1 MKTFIILI
9 LISLLVFIGWQYL
22 IIDNG
27 YVLIEF
33 LGYSFESSVPIL
45 IGCMIILYFIVR
57 IIVIV
62 WKSPK
67 IIKQRITMRGKD
79 RSLKLLNQSLNLIA
93 RGSGSKAAKKLDG
106 AISADE
112 LNDNAYLYR
121 MNLAADEKDF
131 KTIVKIA
138 DKLIKKGSVIKTYVL
153 FDACRLLIKL
163 GEYSLAQKYAD
174 ELIQESPRNPEVKN
188 LLFIIKA
195 AVGDPSIIKGLPEY
209 AKTIDQDLL
218 AKTIL
223 DLSRKLKGEKT
234 VEDLFGGLPRSLD
247 KKPDFITAKCEL
259 WIAKGDHIKA
269 GIELKKSIPI
279 YWDKNHIL
287 LYSRLS
293 VSDSSELSSRL
304 ESWLNDRPRD
314 HNLWLTASRIAQ
326 REGLWSKAKQCIERS
341 IEFKN
346 NSGKQTELALI
357 LAQLGEKDEAFNV
370 LNKITDFDD
379 SSTYTNK

>member
-93 RGSGSKAAKKLDG
+93 RGSRSKAAKKLDG

-131 KTIVKIA
+131 
-138 DKLIKKGSVIKTYVL
+138 
-153 FDACRLLIKL
+153 
-163 GEYSLAQKYAD
+163 
-174 ELIQESPRNPEVKN
+174 N
-188 LLFIIKA
+188 
-195 AVGDPSIIKGLPEY
+195 
-209 AKTIDQDLL
+209 
-218 AKTIL
+218 
-223 DLSRKLKGEKT
+223 
-234 VEDLFGGLPRSLD
+234 
-247 KKPDFITAKCEL
+247 
-259 WIAKGDHIKA
+259 
-269 GIELKKSIPI
+269 
-279 YWDKNHIL
+279 
-287 LYSRLS
+287 
-293 VSDSSELSSRL
+293 VSF
-304 ESWLNDRPRD
+304 
-314 HNLWLTASRIAQ
+314 TKMI
-326 REGLWSKAKQCIERS
+326 C
-341 IEFKN
+341 
-346 NSGKQTELALI
+346 
-357 LAQLGEKDEAFNV
+357 
-370 LNKITDFDD
+370 
-379 SSTYTNK
+379 

>member
-174 ELIQESPRNPEVKN
+174 ELIEESPKNPEVKN

-259 WIAKGDHIKA
+259 WIAKDDYIKA
-269 GIELKKSIPI
+269 EIELKKSIPI

-304 ESWLNDRPRD
+304 ESWLKDRPRD

-346 NSGKQTELALI
+346 NSEKQTELALI

-379 SSTYTNK
+379 SSSYTNK

>member
-174 ELIQESPRNPEVKN
+174 ELIQESPKNPEVKN

-269 GIELKKSIPI
+269 EIQLKKSIPI
-279 YWDKNHIL
+279 YWNKNHIL

-304 ESWLNDRPRD
+304 ESWLKDRPRD

-341 IEFKN
+341 IQFKN
-346 NSGKQTELALI
+346 NSEKQTELALI

-379 SSTYTNK
+379 SSSYTNK